1 MIKGTGLNVIE
12 EMVNARE
19 LEKKIEKDIKND
31 RIAQLVAQGIDK
43 VTAKAMVEAFTSC
56 GF

>member
-1 MIKGTGLNVIE
+1 MIKVTGLNVIE
-12 EMVNARE
+12 EMVNDRE

>member
-1 MIKGTGLNVIE
+1 MIKVTGLNVIE

-19 LEKKIEKDIKND
+19 LAKKIDKDIKKD